1 MLMVVVLLAIMLV
14 LVLVLMVV
22 LVVVVA
28 VGACWWYG
36 YHVTHGDEAPAFGV
50 KGKRGRDVET
60 HLLMQTVM
68 MASIV
73 TVWTTWHV
81 GTSLPAHSIAFH
93 CG

>member
-1 MLMVVVLLAIMLV
+1 MLMVVVLLAIVLV
-14 LVLVLMVV
+14 LVLVVV

-60 HLLMQTVM
+60 HLLMQMVT
-68 MASIV
+68 MASII

-81 GTSLPAHSIAFH
+81 GTSSPAHSIAFR